1 MTKSCSWTDGN
12 AGPMLSDFIMRHN
25 HTPRI
30 LFPLLT
36 LAFFAVASAAPAA
49 PPESLVL
56 ENAALRAEVV
66 PAWAGRL
73 LFLGRPKGPN
83 LLWTDPGAADVPEY
97 VDGRR
102 QWRNFGGEKTWVG
115 TQEEVWPLFATT
127 NRDGTVWP
135 PPAWFD
141 AMPLSVVRADA
152 TNILLR
158 SGFHGCRDGS
168 WTCAIEREFTLFA
181 DRLEIR
187 QRLLLPEGAARAG
200 ETPKPDDPRRIWS
213 VTQVPRPDR
222 VALRLCGGRRTV
234 RNGGIPE
241 PTPSGDAGWS
251 ELDIASLSASGK
263 LEADGDALAVRL
275 SDGTGWLVIR
285 QSAAPRHL
293 AAFNRPGR
301 AMVYVS
307 PKDWRPSPYV
317 ELEFAAYGPD
327 AAHTLDFRIL
337 DSTPAK

>member
-1 MTKSCSWTDGN
+1 
-12 AGPMLSDFIMRHN
+12 MRHN
-25 HTPRI
+25 HSPRI
-30 LFPLLT
+30 RFLRLILALF
-36 LAFFAVASAAPAA
+36 AAASAAPAA

-141 AMPLSVVRADA
+141 AMPLSVIRADA

-158 SGFHGCRDGS
+158 SGFHGCRNGS
-168 WTCAIEREFTLFA
+168 WTCAIEREFTLSA
-181 DRLEIR
+181 DRLE
-187 QRLLLPEGAARAG
+187 
-200 ETPKPDDPRRIWS
+200 
-213 VTQVPRPDR
+213 
-222 VALRLCGGRRTV
+222 
-234 RNGGIPE
+234 
-241 PTPSGDAGWS
+241 
-251 ELDIASLSASGK
+251 
-263 LEADGDALAVRL
+263 
-275 SDGTGWLVIR
+275 IR

-293 AAFNRPGR
+293 SAFTRPGR

-337 DSTPAK
+337 DSLRRTRTD